1 MYYMAGIQE
10 EKTDDIM
17 KLRLLISIRSTTETQ
32 PSLEG
37 KIIQLVLTLCQ
48 CLEKTQGRDKIDQGD
63 ARKIIG
69 IYNMMLNQT
78 QRSSKKRRS
87 TTLTSLIFLFY
98 LSLSLQDCQLFISC
112 T

>member
-37 KIIQLVLTLCQ
+37 KIIQLVVTLCQ

-69 IYNMMLNQT
+69 IYT
-78 QRSSKKRRS
+78 IWCWIKHSGPRRKEEAQHWH
-87 TTLTSLIFLFY
+87 L
-98 LSLSLQDCQLFISC
+98 
-112 T
+112 